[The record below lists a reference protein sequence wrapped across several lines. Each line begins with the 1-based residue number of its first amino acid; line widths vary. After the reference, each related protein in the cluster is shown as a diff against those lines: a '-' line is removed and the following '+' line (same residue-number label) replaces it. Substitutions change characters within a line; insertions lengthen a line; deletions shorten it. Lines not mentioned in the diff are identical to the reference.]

1 MNRVAMRF
9 LYFRGPFYGPDSFAL
24 AQLHQLNST
33 ISKDRG
39 WGITA
44 IDFTADLTW
53 FKASFSSQNRG
64 EKHCIRISVAFCLY
78 LIKIIQI
85 LTN

>member
-1 MNRVAMRF
+1 MNRVARRF

-33 ISKDRG
+33 ISRDRG

-44 IDFTADLTW
+44 VDFTADLTW
-53 FKASFSSQNRG
+53 FKTASRVLQVAVSDWNSD
-64 EKHCIRISVAFCLY
+64 IR
-78 LIKIIQI
+78 
-85 LTN
+85 NE